1 MKTCIVPRFTA
12 FSSASANTMF
22 APLPPNSNVTRFTVS
37 EAALEISAPARVE
50 PVNDI
55 ISMSLCDDICEPTPT
70 PSPFIML

>member
-1 MKTCIVPRFTA
+1 
-12 FSSASANTMF
+12 MF

-70 PSPFIML
+70 PSPFNML